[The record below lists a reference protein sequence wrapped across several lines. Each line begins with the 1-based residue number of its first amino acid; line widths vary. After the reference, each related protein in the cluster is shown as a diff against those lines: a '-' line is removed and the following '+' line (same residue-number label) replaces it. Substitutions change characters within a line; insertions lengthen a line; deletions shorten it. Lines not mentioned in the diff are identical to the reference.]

1 MLKDKLSD
9 EISKLFKD
17 YLEENFSIKFPV
29 FAEEPPSL
37 KYGDMSFSFPLKLA
51 SKLKTKPFEL
61 AKRIS
66 EELKEK
72 ILPHKISPSHPGYIN
87 ITFDKKDYIKNSM
100 QYEELGE
107 KKREKIII
115 EHTNINPNKAAHI
128 GHLRNAILGDTLS
141 NFYKF
146 LNYNV
151 EVHNYI
157 DNTGVQVADVVLGLI
172 YIEKK
177 SLSFLDEI
185 ENLDYYT
192 WDLYAKV
199 SKLIESDENYLNL
212 RNEIL
217 KKIEDGT
224 DPEAKFASKLSEK
237 IMMCHLKT
245 MEKLNIK
252 YDLLPKES
260 EILKSKLWEKAFALL
275 KEKNLVI
282 YEESGKRSGC
292 WVLPLKGKAE
302 FKDEEDPDKILIR
315 SNGTVT
321 YTGKDIAYQLWK
333 FGLIES
339 HFKFK
344 PFLRYS
350 TGEVVFETTTEEG
363 EELPFGG
370 GDLVVNVID
379 TRQSYLQKVVKEALN
394 LLGYKKEAENS
405 IHFSYE
411 MVVLSEKLAKDLG
424 FETSK
429 ISGRKGVGVKADDL
443 INGLKKKAK
452 EEVLK
457 REIEK
462 DEIKIEKIS
471 KEIAIGALK
480 IFMLKFGKEKVIS
493 FDFEDALNFEGDTG
507 PYLQYALVRINS
519 LIKKLMEVGKNVEI
533 KKPVEDLLED
543 LWEYFMLCEN
553 FSSKVEKSI
562 KNTDPSIFVYYLL
575 EIAKKFHIFYTNH
588 PFLKEENEEIYNMRL
603 FVLYQFKNALKKGL
617 EILNIPVPEKM

>member
-1 MLKDKLSD
+1 MLKDKLS
-9 EISKLFKD
+9 EKISKLFKD
-17 YLEENFSIKFPV
+17 YLEKKFGIEFLVFS
-29 FAEEPPSL
+29 EEPPSL
-37 KYGDMSFSFPLKLA
+37 KYGDLSFSFPLKLA
-51 SKLKTKPFEL
+51 FKLKTKPFEL
-61 AKRIS
+61 AKKIS
-66 EELKEK
+66 EELNEK
-72 ILPHKISPSHPGYIN
+72 ILPHKITPSPPGYIN

-100 QYEELGE
+100 EYEELGE

-128 GHLRNAILGDTLS
+128 GHLRNAILGDTLA

-177 SLSFLDEI
+177 SISFLDEV

-199 SKLIESDENYLNL
+199 SKLLESDKDLLKL

-217 KKIEDGT
+217 KKIEDGI
-224 DPEAKFASKLSEK
+224 DPEAKFAGKLSEK

-245 MEKLNIK
+245 MERLNIK

-260 EILKSKLWEKAFALL
+260 DILKSKLWEKAFALL
-275 KEKNLVI
+275 KEKKSVV

-292 WVLPLKGKAE
+292 WVLPLKGKE
-302 FKDEEDPDKILIR
+302 GFEDEEDPDKILVR

-333 FGLIES
+333 FGLIKS
-339 HFKFK
+339 NFKFK
-344 PFLRYS
+344 PFLKYS
-350 TGEVVFETTTEEG
+350 ASEIVFETNIEEG
-363 EELPFGG
+363 EELPFGC

-379 TRQSYLQKVVKEALN
+379 TRQSYLQNVVKEALN

-411 MVVLSEKLAKDLG
+411 MVVLSERLAKTLG

-429 ISGRKGVGVKADDL
+429 ISGRKGIGVKADDL
-443 INGLKKKAK
+443 IDGLIKKAK
-452 EEVLK
+452 GEILK

-462 DEIKIEKIS
+462 DEEKIEKIS

-493 FDFEDALNFEGDTG
+493 FDFEDALNFDGDTG

-519 LIKKLMEVGKNVEI
+519 LIKKLMEVGKSIEI
-533 KKPVEDLLED
+533 KKPVENLPED

-553 FSSKVEKSI
+553 FTSKIEKSI

-617 EILNIPVPEKM
+617 EILNIPIPERM

>member
-1 MLKDKLSD
+1 MLKDKLSN

-17 YLEENFSIKFPV
+17 YLEENFKVKFLV

-37 KYGDMSFSFPLKLA
+37 KYGDISFSFPLKLA

-61 AKRIS
+61 AKKIS
-66 EELKEK
+66 EDIKDE
-72 ILPHKISPSHPGYIN
+72 ILPHKISPSPPGYIN

-100 QYEELGE
+100 EYKELSE

-128 GHLRNAILGDTLS
+128 GHLRNAILGDTLA

-146 LNYNV
+146 LNYGV

-177 SLSFLDEI
+177 SISFLDEI

-192 WDLYAKV
+192 WDLYAKI
-199 SKLIESDENYLNL
+199 SKLIEENKDYLNL

-217 KKIEDGT
+217 KKIEDGI
-224 DPEAKFASKLSEK
+224 DSEAKFASKLSEK
-237 IMMCHLKT
+237 IMMHHLKT
-245 MEKLNIK
+245 MERLNIK
-252 YDLLPKES
+252 YDVLPKES

-275 KEKNLVI
+275 KEKNSVI

-292 WVLPLKGKAE
+292 WVLKLKGKEE
-302 FKDEEDPDKILIR
+302 FKDEEDPDKILVR

-333 FGLIES
+333 FGLIKS
-339 HFKFK
+339 NFKFK
-344 PFLRYS
+344 PFLKYS
-350 TGEVVFETTTEEG
+350 TGEVVFETTMEEG

-443 INGLKKKAK
+443 IDGLIKKAR
-452 EEVLK
+452 EEILK

-462 DEIKIEKIS
+462 DEEKIEKIS

-493 FDFEDALNFEGDTG
+493 FDFEDALNFDGDTG

-519 LIKKLMEVGKNVEI
+519 LIKKLKDEGKSIEI
-533 KKPVEDLLED
+533 KKPVENLPED

-553 FSSKVEKSI
+553 FTLKVEKSI

-588 PFLKEENEEIYNMRL
+588 PFLKEENEEKYNMRL
-603 FVLYQFKNALKKGL
+603 FVLYQFKNTLKRGL
-617 EILNIPVPEKM
+617 EILNIPIPKRM